1 MIMKEDFK
9 KLKQLDRIE
18 YMLRLDGLNK
28 KKNNLYFPWL
38 TILFVILGI
47 MAFVVLLSFQL
58 KILGLEDSFAKIF
71 LLIIPLTRVGI
82 FVGIFGA
89 VWNIIHALLVFPKW
103 DKKLDEEYFKIEVKP
118 KT

>member
-1 MIMKEDFK
+1 MKEDFK
-9 KLKQLDRIE
+9 KLKQIDRIE
-18 YMLRLDGLNK
+18 YMLRLDRLNK
-28 KKNNLYFPWL
+28 KKNNLYFNWMS
-38 TILFVILGI
+38 ILFIMFGMMAFVIL
-47 MAFVVLLSFQL
+47 LSLQF
-58 KILGLEDSFAKIF
+58 KILGLEDSFVKIF
-71 LLIIPLTRVGI
+71 LLIIPLARVGA